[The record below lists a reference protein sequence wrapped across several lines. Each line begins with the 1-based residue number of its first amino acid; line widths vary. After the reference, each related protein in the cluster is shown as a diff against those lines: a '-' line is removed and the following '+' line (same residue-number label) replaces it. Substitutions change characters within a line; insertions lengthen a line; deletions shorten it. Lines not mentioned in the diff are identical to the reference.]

1 VTAPEDFIV
10 EPDTPAFQHVL
21 SRLPERLRAQL
32 GVGLVRGVL
41 ASDRVAE
48 CLAELGWEIEQ
59 LMTALLPVAA
69 AHALAPISN
78 FTVGAV
84 VLGMPPAAAN
94 RGPGSL
100 YLGANME
107 FRGEALPLL
116 PFTIHAE
123 QSATNNAWLH
133 GEQGVRILAVNAP
146 PCGVCRQFLKEL
158 TTANGSLKVIHG
170 QSADE
175 SGGPYE
181 TYALSALL
189 PKAFGPGDLGVRG
202 GLMRV
207 EDHQLTLD
215 ATDPLAQAALAA
227 ANSCYAPYTQA
238 YAGVALRGADQKI
251 YPGRYAENAAFNPS
265 LLPVQSALA
274 FMRMQSAAAADWR
287 IIEAV
292 LVEASSEHTSQRE
305 VTRLLVESVGPGAK
319 LTCYAL

>member
-1 VTAPEDFIV
+1 MTAPEEFIV
-10 EPDTPAFQHVL
+10 ELDTSAFQHAL
-21 SRLPERLRAQL
+21 SRLPARLRAHL

-41 ASDRVAE
+41 PSDGVAE
-48 CLAELGWEIEQ
+48 CLAELGWGVEQ
-59 LMTALLPVAA
+59 LMTALLPLAA

-84 VLGMPPAAAN
+84 ALGMPPAGAN

-100 YLGANME
+100 YLGANVE
-107 FRGEALPLL
+107 FRGEAL

-133 GEQGVRILAVNAP
+133 GEQGVRILAVNAV
-146 PCGVCRQFLKEL
+146 PCGICRQFLKEL
-158 TTANGSLKVIHG
+158 TTANGSLKVIHS
-170 QSADE
+170 QSADQ
-175 SGGPYE
+175 SGNSYE
-181 TYALSALL
+181 TYPLSALL
-189 PKAFGPGDLGVRG
+189 PKAFGPGDLGVHG
-202 GLMRV
+202 GLMRA

-238 YAGVALRGADQKI
+238 YAGVALRGADQNI

-265 LLPVQSALA
+265 LLSVQSALA
-274 FMRMQSAAAADWR
+274 FMRMQSGAAADWR
-287 IIEAV
+287 ITEAV

-305 VTRLLVESVGPGAK
+305 VTRLLLESVGPGAR
-319 LTCYAL
+319 LTYYAL